1 MPTNVLTNLTSFM
14 MVVSFQYAS
23 ISLLAIEDLM
33 ILRCERRIDA
43 NSAKGDAATAAI
55 PSKKEQAPF
64 SPGESAPADRALVS
78 VELLG
83 V

>member
-1 MPTNVLTNLTSFM
+1 MHGEN
-14 MVVSFQYAS
+14 
-23 ISLLAIEDLM
+23 SL
-33 ILRCERRIDA
+33 RRPNRLGPKSYEHALEEVKARKLPIQR
-43 NSAKGDAATAAI
+43 
-55 PSKKEQAPF
+55 KKEQAPF